1 MSALAAVYLAMALWV
16 LICDRLGLVED
27 QPPTR

>member
-1 MSALAAVYLAMALWV
+1 MMILIAIYLAMILWL

-27 QPPTR
+27 QPPT